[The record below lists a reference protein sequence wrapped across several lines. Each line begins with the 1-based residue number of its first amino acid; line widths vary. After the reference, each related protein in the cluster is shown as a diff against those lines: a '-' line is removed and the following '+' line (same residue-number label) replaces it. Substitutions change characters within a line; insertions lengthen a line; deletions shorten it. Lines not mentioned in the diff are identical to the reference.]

1 MLQLILGGA
10 RSGKSRLAEKL
21 ASDSGLS
28 VTYIATSRPLDG
40 EMNQRIALHRGR
52 RPGHWGLIEEP
63 LELARVLGENAAA
76 DHCLLV
82 DCLTL
87 WLTNLLMLEDADRMA
102 FERDQL
108 LQTLASLPGEIIF
121 VSNETGLGVVPLG
134 ELTRRY
140 VDEAGWLHQALAERC
155 QRPCKAIDASA
166 YEQALARQQQL
177 TKPAG
182 SLGQLEALAVQLAGL
197 QGQVKP
203 SVDRLWIAI
212 FAGDHGVVAEG
223 VSAFPQEV
231 TGQMLHNFVTG
242 GAAISVLA
250 RRLDAQLEV
259 VDLGTVT
266 PSLDLPGVRHLNIGA
281 GTANFV
287 DGPAMTQAQ
296 GQLALQAG
304 RDSVSRALDSGAQ
317 LFIGGEMGIGNTTAA
332 SALACALLDCPVSD
346 LTGPGTGLN
355 AAGVSH
361 KIAVIERALALH
373 AAQRGDALQTLFNLG
388 GFEMAA
394 LVGAYLACAQEGIAV
409 LVDGFICSVAA
420 LVAVRLNPAC
430 RQWLVFGHRG
440 AEPGHRHV
448 LHSLDARPLLE
459 LGLRLGEGSGAALA
473 VPLLRLACALHGQ
486 MATFAEAA
494 VADRPA

>member
-1 MLQLILGGA
+1 MTH
-10 RSGKSRLAEKL
+10 S
-21 ASDSGLS
+21 
-28 VTYIATSRPLDG
+28 
-40 EMNQRIALHRGR
+40 
-52 RPGHWGLIEEP
+52 W
-63 LELARVLGENAAA
+63 
-76 DHCLLV
+76 
-82 DCLTL
+82 
-87 WLTNLLMLEDADRMA
+87 WLN
-102 FERDQL
+102 
-108 LQTLASLPGEIIF
+108 
-121 VSNETGLGVVPLG
+121 
-134 ELTRRY
+134 
-140 VDEAGWLHQALAERC
+140 
-155 QRPCKAIDASA
+155 PCKPIDTQAV
-166 YEQALARQQQL
+166 EQAQARQQQL

-182 SLGQLEALAVQLAGL
+182 SLGRLESVAVQLAGL

-203 SVDRLWIAI
+203 TLDQLWIAI

-231 TGQMLHNFVTG
+231 TGQMLHNFVSG

-250 RRLDAQLEV
+250 RQLGASLEV

-266 PSLDLPGVRHLNIGA
+266 PSLNLPGVRHLNIGP

-287 DGPAMTQAQ
+287 QGAAMTQAQ
-296 GQLALQAG
+296 GELALQAG
-304 RDSVSRALDSGAQ
+304 RDSVQRAIAAGAQ

-332 SALACALLDCPVSD
+332 SALACALLDCPVVH
-346 LTGPGTGLN
+346 LAGPGTGLN

-361 KIAVIERALALH
+361 KARVIERALTLH
-373 AAQRGDALQTLFNLG
+373 SVQRGDALQTLLNLG
-388 GFEMAA
+388 GFEIAA
-394 LVGAYLACAQEGIAV
+394 LVGAYLACAQEGVAV

-430 RQWLVFGHRG
+430 REWLLFGHRG

-448 LHSLDARPLLE
+448 LETLKAEPLLD

-473 VPLLRLACALHGQ
+473 VPLLRLACDLHGQ